1 MKTKVLKFSGA
12 LAIIA
17 LFASS
22 FATKAKAQTV
32 SMDDVHVTEATN
44 LADLFEGKGEWTFIS
59 SDYVYTG
66 TK

>member
-1 MKTKVLKFSGA
+1 MKTKVLKLSGA

-22 FATKAKAQTV
+22 LAAKAKSQTI
-32 SMDDVHVTEATN
+32 SMDDVQVTEAAN
-44 LADLFEGKGEWTFIS
+44 LEDVLGGKEWTFVS

-66 TK
+66 TKD

>member
-1 MKTKVLKFSGA
+1 MKTKVLKLSGA

-22 FATKAKAQTV
+22 FAAKAKSQTV
-32 SMDDVHVTEATN
+32 SIDDVHVTEAAN
-44 LADLFEGKGEWTFIS
+44 LEDVLGGKGEWTFVS